1 MASQQRLQARLPQS
15 ALRKLEKWRSLPHEK
30 KVEKLREAL
39 EYFKKVAERDGA
51 LVASLKFAK
60 WAMTEDGAIMIP
72 WMWREEYRPLMT
84 EIVYTAVEIV
94 AKMFGVKSR

>member
-1 MASQQRLQARLPQS
+1 MVSQQLRGQLPQS

-39 EYFKKVAERDGA
+39 EYFKKVAEKEGP
-51 LVASLKFAK
+51 LVASLRFAK

-72 WMWREEYRPLMT
+72 WMWRKEYRPLMT
-84 EIVYTAVEIV
+84 EIVYTAVEIL
-94 AKMFGVKSR
+94 AKMLGLRSR